1 MKPRRS
7 LFVWLALA
15 VASAPAQDIAPKESE
30 RDLVV
35 SALTEGF
42 EDEDIPTVTVD
53 ISATDSIL
61 GPEGPDAP
69 GLLDDKPELGPEPGD
84 PAPAEEPVAEPI
96 APEPAGVT
104 VNVEPGRDGTA
115 MVDAAAVKFLAPFP
129 AKPLFQP
136 PAGWRLEHP
145 AEVPAFVEKVQLA
158 NGTSISLSIRPHL
171 LVPDADGQNVLA
183 IGEPGYDPDL
193 RYAQTGTVA
202 AVLSSSVERME
213 EDSLRMSEAL
223 ERLGQLLGSL
233 PAAEAPPEKEP
244 SPDKKLR

>member
-1 MKPRRS
+1 
-7 LFVWLALA
+7 

-69 GLLDDKPELGPEPGD
+69 GLLTDEPELGPERGEPE
-84 PAPAEEPVAEPI
+84 PAEEPVEEPI

-115 MVDAAAVKFLAPFP
+115 KVDAAAVKFLAPFP

-136 PAGWRLEHP
+136 PSGWRLEHP

-193 RYAQTGTVA
+193 RYAQTGTMA

-223 ERLGQLLGSL
+223 ERLGQLLASL

-244 SPDKKLR
+244 SPDKKPR